1 MKDKIIYLILGILIG
16 AIITAGC
23 FMIFS
28 KNGAKPING
37 DMPRGNM
44 ENRVRGERPEGLTE
58 PIDASATENNI

>member
-28 KNGAKPING
+28 RNGARPMNG
-37 DMPRGNM
+37 DIPRGNM
-44 ENRVRGERPEGLTE
+44 ENRIRGERPEGLAE
-58 PIDASATENNI
+58 PADASEVQNNI